1 MICTKAIVL
10 ASFVVGDTRLRLRRV
25 QGNQSPATRSSHAG
39 HPVGGDAPYSDPLA
53 AGRRAAHD
61 LDIAGTDAEGV
72 GEQAPY
78 RGVGPATLRRR
89 GDLDL
94 ERVPMTPGDARPRRS
109 RLDVE
114 RDHDGSV
121 ALHPVQV
128 GGVVH
133 AAT

>member
-10 ASFVVGDTRLRLRRV
+10 ASFVVGSTRLALAACREAVAGDPLQPR
-25 QGNQSPATRSSHAG
+25 G

-53 AGRRAAHD
+53 AGGRTAHD
-61 LDIAGTDAEGV
+61 LDIAGTGAEGV

-94 ERVPMTPGDARPRRS
+94 ERVPMPPGDTRPRRS
-109 RLDVE
+109 R
-114 RDHDGSV
+114 
-121 ALHPVQV
+121 
-128 GGVVH
+128 
-133 AAT
+133 